1 MRRVAVGLSRNLRAS
16 AIPCGVAG
24 TSMMSDCAGTFGAG
38 CLKALSASHPRAADF
53 LSSLSAQA
61 TDVPSQ
67 LHLAIGAADHE
78 LMLTWTTKNE
88 CPHSRV
94 WLTREHQPAQDVAAT
109 TYTYTVPDMWW
120 QPKTMKWIHSAT
132 LTGLFGREV
141 FEYKVGDNVTE
152 GCQVLEV
159 PVEAKAPPSR
169 GDLPISMALMA
180 DVGSI
185 ELLGFAMWRALDQR
199 SRLGDSLDTD
209 LAVHAG
215 DVSYAGMD
223 SAIPF
228 LNVSKYDEWEP
239 LWDVYGL
246 AHQNYTQRRAY
257 QLGIGNHEAWYNWTA
272 TTHRYPTAQS
282 DVPAVSGAAPPFW
295 YTFVAGGVHWTMLS
309 TEHDYSPGSVQYT
322 FLDAALA
329 AVDRKVTPWS
339 AVAFHR
345 PMYSSDKSEYGAHI
359 PGCSIQVHLEPLMLR
374 HKVDLVFTG
383 HQHAYERVHPNIAGN
398 VTSMPTPL
406 AGLVDPFGAN
416 TAYVRPGAPVH
427 ILGGNGGAVQDFSWV
442 DPAPSWSAVRLSSG
456 CDSSGGRHCIP
467 EPRNLLTTYGYV
479 HAEFFNRT
487 HARLH
492 TEMVTKGQP
501 HDGFWIIR
509 ADGA

>member
-1 MRRVAVGLSRNLRAS
+1 
-16 AIPCGVAG
+16 
-24 TSMMSDCAGTFGAG
+24 MMSDCVGTFGAG

-53 LSSLSAQA
+53 LSSLSAKA

-88 CPHSRV
+88 CPQSRV
-94 WLTREHQPAQDVAAT
+94 WLTREHQPAYDVAAT

-132 LTGLFGREV
+132 LTGLLGREV
-141 FEYKVGDNVTE
+141 FEYKLGDNVTD

-169 GDLPISMALMA
+169 GELPISMALMA

-185 ELLGFAMWRALDQR
+185 ELLGFATWRALDQR
-199 SRLGDSLDTD
+199 SRLGGSLDTD
-209 LAVHAG
+209 LTVHAG

-223 SAIPF
+223 AAIPF

-282 DVPAVSGAAPPFW
+282 DVPAVSGATAFAPSNAPSFAAPANASCNG
-295 YTFVAGGVHWTMLS
+295 F
-309 TEHDYSPGSVQYT
+309 
-322 FLDAALA
+322 ALA
-329 AVDRKVTPWS
+329 ASSASSGFGAIPAAFTRITPS
-339 AVAFHR
+339 
-345 PMYSSDKSEYGAHI
+345 G
-359 PGCSIQVHLEPLMLR
+359 
-374 HKVDLVFTG
+374 
-383 HQHAYERVHPNIAGN
+383 
-398 VTSMPTPL
+398 
-406 AGLVDPFGAN
+406 PFGSEAGG
-416 TAYVRPGAPVH
+416 RCGAP
-427 ILGGNGGAVQDFSWV
+427 
-442 DPAPSWSAVRLSSG
+442 RL
-456 CDSSGGRHCIP
+456 I
-467 EPRNLLTTYGYV
+467 
-479 HAEFFNRT
+479 
-487 HARLH
+487 
-492 TEMVTKGQP
+492 
-501 HDGFWIIR
+501 
-509 ADGA
+509 

>member
-1 MRRVAVGLSRNLRAS
+1 MQQQNSEVIRTHRFYRAATANDERSVRSMLESAEVVDINAAPGEGGATALYAVCMQGICSMAQLLLDARAS
-16 AIPCGVAG
+16 PNNVGDGSQHACVW
-24 TSMMSDCAGTFGAG
+24 
-38 CLKALSASHPRAADF
+38 ADF
-53 LSSLSAQA
+53 G
-61 TDVPSQ
+61 DGSQ
-67 LHLAIGAADHE
+67 HACIRQTSG
-78 LMLTWTTKNE
+78 
-88 CPHSRV
+88 
-94 WLTREHQPAQDVAAT
+94 
-109 TYTYTVPDMWW
+109 
-120 QPKTMKWIHSAT
+120 
-132 LTGLFGREV
+132 
-141 FEYKVGDNVTE
+141 
-152 GCQVLEV
+152 
-159 PVEAKAPPSR
+159 
-169 GDLPISMALMA
+169 
-180 DVGSI
+180 VGSPSFV
-185 ELLGFAMWRALDQR
+185 GVFA
-199 SRLGDSLDTD
+199 
-209 LAVHAG
+209 AG
-215 DVSYAGMD
+215 G
-223 SAIPF
+223 
-228 LNVSKYDEWEP
+228 EP

-322 FLDAALA
+322 FVDAALA

-345 PMYSSDKSEYGAHI
+345 PMYSSDKSEYDGHK

-416 TAYVRPGAPVH
+416 TAYVRPGAPVYL
-427 ILGGNGGAVQDFSWV
+427 LGGNGGAVQDFSWV

-456 CDSSGGRHCIP
+456 CDFSGGRHCIP
-467 EPRNLLTTYGYV
+467 DPRSLTDTYGYV

-501 HDGFWIIR
+501 HDGFWLIR